1 MSHQFHALRVQDI
14 KRETPQAVTVY
25 FDIPA
30 ELKENFQYQQGQYL
44 TLRFQLGG
52 KEERRS
58 YSMSSSPLDP
68 QLAITVKEVPEGL
81 VSKHINQQ
89 LKAGDTVEVMPPEG
103 RFYTELDPDQRKD
116 YYLFGAGSGITP
128 LMSILRTVLEA
139 EPQSTVFLLYC
150 NRNEESII
158 FREQLEALAQRYDNQ
173 LIIEHLLTQPKREKS
188 GGLLGFMKKGELSW
202 KGQVG
207 RIDAQQVRRFLAE
220 QPQRSPQA
228 EYFICGPGDMIQTV
242 QNALQGSGIDKKRIH
257 AEYFADSLPEV
268 GERAKG
274 LAGARVKVQLDGSTI
289 DIAVPE
295 GKTVLDALLDQG
307 YDPPYSCTSGA
318 CSTCMAK
325 LLKGTVSMDVCYA
338 LDEDEVA
345 DGYIL
350 TCQAHPT
357 SEEVEVTYDV

>member
-1 MSHQFHALRVQDI
+1 MSHQFHLLKVNEV
-14 KRETPQAVTVY
+14 KRETPQAVTVF
-25 FDIPA
+25 FDIP
-30 ELKENFQYQQGQYL
+30 ESLKEAFQYKQGQYL

-58 YSMSSSPLDP
+58 YSMCSSPLDERI
-68 QLAITVKEVPEGL
+68 AITVKQVDKGL
-81 VSKHINQQ
+81 VSRYINEQ
-89 LKAGDTVEVMPPEG
+89 LKTGDTVEVMPPEG
-103 RFYTELDPDQRKD
+103 RFFTELDSDHRKD

-128 LMSILRTVLEA
+128 LMSILRTILEV
-139 EPQSTVFLLYC
+139 EPQSTVFLLYG

-158 FREQLEALAQRYDNQ
+158 FREQLEALAKRYDNQ
-173 LIIEHLLTQPKREKS
+173 LIIEHLLSQPKKEKGS
-188 GGLLGFMKKGELSW
+188 GIFGFMKKGELSW
-202 KGQVG
+202 KGEIG
-207 RIDAQQVRRFLAE
+207 RIDAKQVNRFLE
-220 QPQRSPQA
+220 ENPKRSPQA
-228 EYFICGPGDMIQTV
+228 EYFICGPGDIIQSV
-242 QNALQGSGIDKKRIH
+242 RAALLEKEIDKKQIH
-257 AEYFADSLPEV
+257 AEYFTDSLPEP

-274 LAGARVKVQLDGSTI
+274 FAGARVKVQLDGSE
-289 DIAVPE
+289 IAIEVAE
-295 GKTVLDALLDQG
+295 GKTILDTLLDKG

-325 LLKGTVSMDVCYA
+325 LLKGSVKMDVCYA